1 MKELFEISK
10 RGLLTAQRA
19 NAAIG
24 HNIANANTDGYSRQ
38 RVVLS
43 PLDMK
48 RNGYS
53 LGRGVEVQDIQRL
66 RSNLLDKQI
75 FRAENQL
82 GGLQRKAVVLHQVE
96 GLLIT
101 GNENDLDGM
110 IDGFFNALS
119 ELSNTPQDKNLR
131 KIVVSK
137 AETMTM
143 KFRNTAEG
151 LSDIKDGVE
160 QKAKTV
166 VGEINSLLKDLA
178 GLNTSISLSEAK
190 GTSDHNS
197 KDIQVQKLKELSGLI
212 DIETKTDKNGALEVT
227 IDGIKV
233 LSGNKVTELKAQV
246 DVLNSRF
253 HVRLENGK
261 AINPGG
267 GQLAADIE
275 LYEDILPGMMSELD
289 TLAATIVE
297 EFNAVHR
304 LGHGLD
310 GTGTGQHFF
319 DPAGT
324 MAATIG
330 VDTAIV
336 NDPSLIAASSQP
348 DEPGNNS
355 NLLDLVQLR
364 EAPLLNNRSFSFNA
378 TQLISGPGIEL
389 SEIQT
394 QIDSKTSE
402 QTMLMNQ
409 QESIA
414 GVNLDEEMTNLI
426 MFQNAY
432 QASARVL
439 GAAQQMYDTLLSIV
453 R

>member
-151 LSDIKDGVE
+151 LGDIKDGVE

-289 TLAATIVE
+289 TLAATLVE

-304 LGHGLD
+304 LGYELD
-310 GTGTGQHFF
+310 GTGTGQDFF

-324 MAATIG
+324 TAATMG
-330 VDTAIV
+330 VAANIV
-336 NDPSLIAASSQP
+336 NNPSVIAASSQP